1 MYKQIPRQT
10 TRKRQLQAVLTT
22 SERTMNE
29 QFAFLEDPWVSKGTF
44 QVGSGCCKRLST
56 TSITHFHR
64 SSFINCMWLMS
75 TSWLLNYLSG
85 DDARRR
91 ISLSVSSK
99 KKILHRVMM
108 MQCRIASSHKSQK
121 RSRNSNNII
130 ESKWR
135 KTGGRRVNNS
145 SFGSAS
151 TNQHINRRDGSLWN
165 FPRHSNII
173 LPCDDVKAMWNMKR
187 NFFSLT
193 LFRLLFREV
202 LREEKTF
209 VYTAGGFFKYSV
221 VLWVTVHTFRF
232 QPRSTL
238 ENSRVWR

>member
-121 RSRNSNNII
+121 RSRNSNNI
-130 ESKWR
+130 ESLSGER
-135 KTGGRRVNNS
+135 LAGDE
-145 SFGSAS
+145 S
-151 TNQHINRRDGSLWN
+151 TILLSGQRAPTNTLTAAMGLYEI
-165 FPRHSNII
+165 FPDT
-173 LPCDDVKAMWNMKR
+173 P
-187 NFFSLT
+187 T
-193 LFRLLFREV
+193 
-202 LREEKTF
+202 
-209 VYTAGGFFKYSV
+209 
-221 VLWVTVHTFRF
+221 
-232 QPRSTL
+232 
-238 ENSRVWR
+238 